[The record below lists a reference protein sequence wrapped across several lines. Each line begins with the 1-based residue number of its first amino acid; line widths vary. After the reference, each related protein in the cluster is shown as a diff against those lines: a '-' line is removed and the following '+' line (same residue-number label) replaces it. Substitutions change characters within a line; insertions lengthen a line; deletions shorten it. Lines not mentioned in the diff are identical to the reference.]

1 MSLLAWLNPISK
13 LIDVV
18 GAYANKRQD
27 VDLEK
32 YKVNGTIS
40 VKAMETDRDI
50 IQARA
55 ALATARTNDAADS
68 LGRILLTWSIGG
80 YVAANVYGL
89 VFHDKLPKWILL
101 NPQPLDANMTYLFM
115 AVIGYLLVTSW
126 KGSK

>member
-13 LIDVV
+13 AIDVI

-32 YKVNGTIS
+32 YKVNGQIN

-50 IQARA
+50 IQARIE
-55 ALATARTNDAADS
+55 LAKARAGDPADR
-68 LGRILLTWSIGG
+68 LGRILLMWPIGG
-80 YVAANVYGL
+80 YVTANVYNL
-89 VFHDKLPKWILL
+89 VFVTKLPDWIMLH
-101 NPQPLDANMTYLFM
+101 PKPLDTNMTYLFC

-126 KGSK
+126 KGNK

>member
-32 YKVNGTIS
+32 YKVNGTVS

-55 ALATARTNDAADS
+55 LLAQARANNAADT
-68 LGRILLTWSIGG
+68 LGRMLLMWPIGFW
-80 YVAANVYGL
+80 VTINVYNL
-89 VFHDKLPKWILL
+89 TLSTKLPSWIMLD
-101 NPQPLDANMTYLFM
+101 PKPLDTNMTYLFM
-115 AVIGYLLVTSW
+115 AVIGYLLVTAW
-126 KGSK
+126 KGK